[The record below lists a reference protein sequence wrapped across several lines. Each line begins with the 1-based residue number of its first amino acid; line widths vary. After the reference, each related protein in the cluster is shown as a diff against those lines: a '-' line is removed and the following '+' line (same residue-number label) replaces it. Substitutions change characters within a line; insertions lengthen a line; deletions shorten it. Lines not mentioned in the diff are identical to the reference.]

1 MAFRAR
7 MITEALKSRLDV
19 SGPLPRAAARILESH
34 VKYEPRYG
42 IRASRTNLALF
53 MDATLRGART
63 LEYNAREWRKL
74 NRVRDRLLTRAADT
88 ATNNSAYGP
97 PRPRVKVTSRTF
109 VPLGSF
115 PIAIVRPRTATETTH
130 IANPDMPNRAN

>member
-1 MAFRAR
+1 

-42 IRASRTNLALF
+42 VRASRTNLALF
-53 MDATLRGART
+53 MDATLRGTRT

-74 NRVRDRLLTRAADT
+74 NRVQDRLLTRAADT
-88 ATNNSAYGP
+88 ATNNRAYGP
-97 PRPRVKVTSRTF
+97 ARPRVKVTSRLF
-109 VPLGSF
+109 LLDRFRSGSLGLEPLPKLPTLLT
-115 PIAIVRPRTATETTH
+115 PICLIDRT
-130 IANPDMPNRAN
+130 N